1 MILIESY
8 FNSLENEAKKAY
20 EIAQEARKKGLDP
33 APSVEI
39 PLAADMAGRIE
50 GIVGPKGVAKK
61 IKELDMQGN
70 SREKIAIMIAEEI
83 LAEKYSKK
91 NSKEKLAEQ
100 AVRTGLAILT
110 EGIVSAPLEGISDVK
125 IKTNFDGTDYLAL
138 YFSGPIRSAG
148 GTAAALSVLLGDYVR
163 KSLGLSKYK
172 ATEEEIQ
179 RFIEEIELYER
190 GKTHLQYKPSNKEV
204 IISLSNIPIEITGE
218 STEEIEVSGYRNL
231 PRIETNKVR
240 GGALLALAE
249 GVIQKSK
256 KIEKVMKVFELEGWE
271 FLKEMKKEEKKESE
285 DNTEKIKPNWKF
297 LSDLLAGRPVIAHPS
312 SKGGFRIRYG
322 RSRNTGFA
330 AWGYHPATME
340 IVNRFVAVGT
350 QLKTERPGK
359 ATVAMPVDS
368 ILPPFVKFK
377 NQSCDWLYS
386 YEGVK
391 PEDVEEIIFLG
402 DALIT
407 YGDFVENNHLLMPS
421 GYVEEWW
428 AQDLEKSLND
438 EEDIEKL
445 KDIVEGK
452 RIPEVNEAIQ
462 LSKKYGIPL
471 YPKYSF
477 FWSYIS
483 LEDIEYLINY
493 EGYTISEDTIVF
505 NKEDGSRI
513 KKIIENL
520 CVSHQVSGNDV
531 IIESHMMT
539 LILSGKQIY
548 GETVLER
555 VSNILGIQVR
565 DVIPTTVGCR
575 MGRPEKAK
583 ERKMSPPV
591 HVLFPIGMSG
601 GSTRSIIKAS
611 QKNFIEVESVNKRC
625 PKCNTKTHLTK
636 CPDCESVTKMYMS
649 CSHQTC
655 SYEGS
660 SIVSEKCPECGSPL
674 RVYSKK
680 KVNLKEDLSLALLNI
695 GYELPKEVKGVQ
707 GMSSEYKIPEP
718 IEKGILR
725 ASNEIYVFKDGTCRY
740 DATDAPLT
748 HFIPK
753 EANVRIEKLKELGY
767 TKDYL
772 GNDLIDQNQIIEL
785 NVQDI
790 IVPKDSIS
798 YLFKVCKFID
808 GELEKLYGL
817 NPYYSLEN
825 EEGLIGQLVVGLAP
839 HTSAGTIGRIVGFT
853 DTKVVYAHPYF
864 HAAKRRNCD
873 GDEDAIMLLMDALLN
888 FSKYYLPQ
896 KRGGQMDAPLVLT
909 TRIDPREVDKEV
921 HNMDISERYSLEFYE
936 ATLKYLH
943 PKEIKIERVENRL
956 GTDGVYSGLK
966 FTHHTSDIARGP
978 KASSY
983 TTLNSMEEKLMSQ
996 FDIAKKIRAVDEND
1010 VAERVLK
1017 THFIPDIKGNIR
1029 SYGKQKVRCTKCNTT
1044 YRRVPLT
1051 GKCAKCSNKL
1061 ILTVTK
1067 GSILKYMQLSID
1079 ISTKYKIKEYTS
1091 QEIILAD
1098 SEVKMNFREKHK
1110 QLSVSDFC

>member
-1 MILIESY
+1 MIDAY
-8 FNSLENEAKKAY
+8 FNSLESEGKKIY

-33 APSVEI
+33 SPSVEI
-39 PLAADMAGRIE
+39 PLAENMAGRIE

-61 IKELDMQGN
+61 IKELDMQGF
-70 SREKIAIMIAEEI
+70 SREKIAIMISDEI
-83 LAEKYSKK
+83 IAEKYSKK

-138 YFSGPIRSAG
+138 YFAGPIRSAG
-148 GTAAALSVLLGDYVR
+148 GTAAALSVLLGDYIR
-163 KSLGLSKYK
+163 KRLGLSKYK

-190 GKTHLQYKPSNKEV
+190 GKTNLQYRPSNQEV
-204 IISLSNIPIEITGE
+204 IVALSNIPIEITGE

-231 PRIETNKVR
+231 ERIETNKVR

-256 KIEKVMKVFELEGWE
+256 KIEKILKVFELEGWE
-271 FLKEMKKEEKKESE
+271 FIKDLKKEEKKETDE
-285 DNTEKIKPNWKF
+285 GTEKVKANWKY

-312 SKGGFRIRYG
+312 SKGGFRVRYG

-330 AWGYHPATME
+330 AWGYHPAAME
-340 IVNRFVAVGT
+340 VVNRFIAVGT

-359 ATVAMPVDS
+359 ATVSMPVDS

-377 NQSCDWLYS
+377 NHSCNWLYS
-386 YEGVK
+386 YENVR
-391 PEDVEEIIFLG
+391 PEDIEEIIFLG
-402 DALIT
+402 DVLIA
-407 YGDFVENNHLLMPS
+407 YGDFVENNHLLVPS

-428 AQDLEKSLND
+428 ELDLEKALTD
-438 EEDIEKL
+438 KEDLENYKTFLEGEKIP
-445 KDIVEGK
+445 DVE
-452 RIPEVNEAIQ
+452 EAIMI
-462 LSKKYGIPL
+462 SKKYNVPL
-471 YPKYSF
+471 HPKYNL
-477 FWSYIS
+477 FWNYIS
-483 LEDIEYLINY
+483 LDDLDYLINY
-493 EGYTISEDTIVF
+493 KDYVINGNSITFDLKNGIM
-505 NKEDGSRI
+505 I

-520 CVSHQVSGNDV
+520 CLPHQVEGNIVKIDSY
-531 IIESHMMT
+531 IMK
-539 LILSGKQIY
+539 LILSSSETDGN
-548 GETVLER
+548 TVLDR
-555 VSNILGIQVR
+555 VSNILGVPVR
-565 DVIPTTVGCR
+565 DAIPSTVGCR

-611 QKNFIEVESVNKRC
+611 RKNFIEVESVNKRC

-636 CPDCESVTKMYMS
+636 CPNCESMTKMYMS
-649 CSHQTC
+649 CSNQVC

-660 SIVSEKCPECGSPL
+660 SIVGEKCPECGSQL
-674 RVYSKK
+674 KVYSKK
-680 KVNLKEDLSLALLNI
+680 KVNLKDDLSLAVLNL
-695 GYELPKEVKGVQ
+695 GCELPSEVKGVQ

-725 ASNEIYVFKDGTCRY
+725 ASNNIFVFKDGTCRY

-753 EANVRIEKLKELGY
+753 EINVTIEKLKELGY

-772 GNDLIDQNQIIEL
+772 GNELTDENQILEL

-790 IVPKDSIS
+790 VVPKDSVS
-798 YLFKVCKFID
+798 YLFKLSKFID
-808 GELEKLYGL
+808 EELEKIYNLKS
-817 NPYYSLEN
+817 YYNLQK
-825 EEGLIGQLVVGLAP
+825 EEEIIGQLIIGLAP
-839 HTSAGTIGRIVGFT
+839 HTSAGTIGRIIGYT

-873 GDEDAIMLLMDALLN
+873 GDEDSIILLMDTLLN
-888 FSKYYLPQ
+888 FSKYYLPE

-921 HNMDISERYSLEFYE
+921 HNMDICEKYSLEFYE

-943 PKEIKIERVENRL
+943 PKEVRIERVENRL
-956 GTDGVYSGLK
+956 GTSSVYSGIK
-966 FTHHTSDIARGP
+966 FTHHTSDISKGP
-978 KASSY
+978 KSSSY
-983 TTLNSMEEKLMSQ
+983 TTLDSMEKKLMSQ
-996 FDIAKKIRAVDEND
+996 FDVAKKIRAVDEND

-1029 SYGKQKVRCTKCNTT
+1029 SYAKQKVRCTKCNTT
-1044 YRRVPLT
+1044 YRRIPLS

-1061 ILTVTK
+1061 VLTVTK
-1067 GSILKYMQLSID
+1067 GAILKYMQLSID
-1079 ISTKYKIKEYTS
+1079 ISEKYKVRAYTS
-1091 QEIILAD
+1091 QEINLAD
-1098 SEVKMNFREKHK
+1098 CEVKMNFREKHR

>member
-1 MILIESY
+1 MIESY
-8 FNSLENEAKKAY
+8 FNSLESEGKKAY

-33 APSVEI
+33 SPSVEI

-61 IKELDMQGN
+61 IKELDMQGHP
-70 SREKIAIMIAEEI
+70 REKIAIIIADEI
-83 LAEKYSKK
+83 IAEKYSKK

-138 YFSGPIRSAG
+138 YFAGPIRSAG
-148 GTAAALSVLLGDYVR
+148 GTAAALSVLLGDYIR
-163 KSLGLSKYK
+163 KRLGLSKYK

-190 GKTHLQYKPSNKEV
+190 GKTNLQYRPSNKEV
-204 IISLSNIPIEITGE
+204 IVALSNIPIEITGE

-231 PRIETNKVR
+231 ERIETNKVR

-256 KIEKVMKVFELEGWE
+256 KIEKVLKVFELEGWD
-271 FLKEMKKEEKKESE
+271 FLKDMKKEEKKES
-285 DNTEKIKPNWKF
+285 DNNNEKIKANWKY

-330 AWGYHPATME
+330 AWGYHPAAMS
-340 IVNRFVAVGT
+340 IVNGFIAVGT

-359 ATVAMPVDS
+359 ATVSMPVDS

-377 NQSCDWLYS
+377 DQSCDWLYS
-386 YEGVK
+386 YEGIK
-391 PEDVEEIIFLG
+391 PEDVEEVIFLG
-402 DALIT
+402 DVLIA
-407 YGDFVENNHLLMPS
+407 YGDFVENNHLLLPS

-428 AQDLEKSLND
+428 NLDFEKALN
-438 EEDIEKL
+438 EKGENIKNF
-445 KDIVEGK
+445 KDILEGG
-452 RIPEVNEAIQ
+452 RIPEVEEAIE

-471 YPKYSF
+471 HPKYNL

-483 LEDIEYLINY
+483 TDDLDYLINY
-493 EGYTISEDTIVF
+493 NRYTINENTILF
-505 NKEDGSRI
+505 NLEDGSRI
-513 KKIIENL
+513 KDILENL
-520 CVSHQVSGNDV
+520 CVPHQVSNGTVKID
-531 IIESHMMT
+531 SHILK
-539 LILSGKQIY
+539 LILSGKQPY
-548 GETVLER
+548 GDSVLDR
-555 VSNILGIQVR
+555 VSSLLEIPVR
-565 DVIPTTVGCR
+565 DAIPTTVGCR

-611 QKNFIEVESVNKRC
+611 QKNYIEVESVNKRC

-636 CPDCESVTKMYMS
+636 CPDCESMTKMYMS

-660 SIVSEKCPECGSPL
+660 SVVSEKCPECGSPL
-674 RVYSKK
+674 RVYSRK
-680 KVNLKEDLSLALLNI
+680 KVNLKDDLSLALLNV
-695 GYELPKEVKGVQ
+695 GYALPKEVKGVQ

-718 IEKGILR
+718 IEKGIIR
-725 ASNEIYVFKDGTCRY
+725 ASNDIFVFKDGTCRY

-748 HFIPK
+748 HFIPR
-753 EANVRIEKLKELGY
+753 EANVSIEKLKGLGY
-767 TKDYL
+767 IKDYQ
-772 GNDLIDQNQIIEL
+772 GNELTDENQILEL

-790 IVPKDSIS
+790 IIPKDSIS
-798 YLFKVCKFID
+798 YLYKVSKFID

-817 NPYYSLEN
+817 KSYYNLQK
-825 EEGLIGQLVVGLAP
+825 EEDLIGQLVVGLAP

-873 GDEDAIMLLMDALLN
+873 GDEDAIMLLMDALIN

-921 HNMDISERYSLEFYE
+921 HNMDICSKYSLEFYE
-936 ATLKYLH
+936 ATLKYMH
-943 PKEIKIERVENRL
+943 PKEVKIERVENRL
-956 GTDGVYSGLK
+956 GSDGVYSGLK
-966 FTHHTSDIARGP
+966 FTHHTSDISKGP

-996 FDIAKKIRAVDEND
+996 FDVAKKIRAVDVND

-1029 SYGKQKVRCTKCNTT
+1029 SYAKQKVRCTKCNTT
-1044 YRRVPLT
+1044 YRRVPLS

-1061 ILTVTK
+1061 VLTVTK
-1067 GSILKYMQLSID
+1067 GAILKYMQLSID
-1079 ISTKYKIKEYTS
+1079 ITGKYKVKEYTS
-1091 QEIILAD
+1091 QEINLAD

>member
-1 MILIESY
+1 MIEAYFKSLDIEG
-8 FNSLENEAKKAY
+8 KKVY
-20 EIAQEARKKGLDP
+20 EVAQEARKRGLDP

-39 PLAADMAGRIE
+39 PLAEDMAGRIE

-61 IKELDMQGN
+61 IKELDMQGHP
-70 SREKIAIMIAEEI
+70 REKIATIIADEI
-83 LAEKYSKK
+83 IAEKYSKK
-91 NSKEKLAEQ
+91 ISKEKLAEQ

-163 KSLGLSKYK
+163 RKLGLSKYK

-190 GKTHLQYKPSNKEV
+190 GKTNLQYKPSNNEV
-204 IISLSNIPIEITGE
+204 IIALSNIPIEITGE

-231 PRIETNKVR
+231 ERIETNKVR

-256 KIEKVMKVFELEGWE
+256 KIEKVLKVFDLEGWE
-271 FLKEMKKEEKKESE
+271 FLKDMKKEEKKESD
-285 DNTEKIKPNWKF
+285 DNTEKIKANWKY

-312 SKGGFRIRYG
+312 TKGGFRIRYG
-322 RSRNTGFA
+322 RSRDTGFA
-330 AWGYHPATME
+330 AWGYHPAAMT
-340 IVNRFVAVGT
+340 IVNGFIAVGT

-359 ATVAMPVDS
+359 ATVSMPVDS

-377 NQSCDWLYS
+377 DQSCDWLYS
-386 YEGVK
+386 YENIK
-391 PEDVEEIIFLG
+391 PEDVEEVIFLG
-402 DALIT
+402 DALIA
-407 YGDFVENNHLLMPS
+407 YGDFLENNHLLLPS

-428 AQDLEKSLND
+428 SLDLEKELKQKG
-438 EEDIEKL
+438 DIESYRDL
-445 KDIVEGK
+445 LEGK
-452 RIPEVNEAIQ
+452 RIPELEEAIE
-462 LSKKYGIPL
+462 LSKKYNIPL
-471 YPKYSF
+471 HPKYNF

-483 LEDIEYLINY
+483 TDDLEFLINY
-493 EGYTISEDTIVF
+493 QGYTVNENQISF
-505 NKEDGSRI
+505 NLRDGERI

-520 CVSHQVSGNDV
+520 CVPHKV
-531 IIESHMMT
+531 IDGIVEVDSYILK
-539 LILSGKQIY
+539 LILLGKDIY
-548 GETVLER
+548 GDTVLDR
-555 VSNILGIQVR
+555 VSNILGICVR
-565 DVIPTTVGCR
+565 DAIPNTVGCR

-611 QKNFIEVESVNKRC
+611 QKNFIEIESVNKRC

-636 CPDCESVTKMYMS
+636 CPECESMTKMYMS
-649 CSHQTC
+649 CSHQGC

-660 SIVSEKCPECGSPL
+660 SVVSEKCPECGSPL

-680 KVNLKEDLSLALLNI
+680 RVNLKEDLSLALLNI

-725 ASNEIYVFKDGTCRY
+725 ASNNIFVFKDGTCRY

-753 EANVRIEKLKELGY
+753 EANVSIEKLKELGY
-767 TKDYL
+767 VKDYL
-772 GNDLIDQNQIIEL
+772 GNELTDENQILEL

-790 IVPKDSIS
+790 IVPKDSVT
-798 YLFKVCKFID
+798 YLYRVSKFLD
-808 GELEKLYGL
+808 AELEKIYGL
-817 NPYYSLEN
+817 KSYYNLEKA
-825 EEGLIGQLVVGLAP
+825 EEIIGQLIVGLAP

-873 GDEDAIMLLMDALLN
+873 GDEDSIILLMDALLN

-921 HNMDISERYSLEFYE
+921 HNMDICDRYPLEFYE

-943 PKEIKIERVENRL
+943 PKEVKIERVEDRL
-956 GTDGVYSGLK
+956 GTDGVYTGIK
-966 FTHHTSDIARGP
+966 FTHNTSDISKGP

-983 TTLNSMEEKLMSQ
+983 TTLNSMEDKLISQ
-996 FDIAKKIRAVDEND
+996 FEVAKKIRAVDEND

-1029 SYGKQKVRCTKCNTT
+1029 SYAKQKVRCTKCNTT
-1044 YRRVPLT
+1044 YRRVPLS

-1061 ILTVTK
+1061 VLTVTK
-1067 GSILKYMQLSID
+1067 GAILKYMKLSID
-1079 ISTKYKIKEYTS
+1079 ITEKYDVKEYTS

>member
-1 MILIESY
+1 LIEAY
-8 FNSLENEAKKAY
+8 FNSLEIEAKKAY

-33 APSVEI
+33 SPSVEI
-39 PLAADMAGRIE
+39 HLAADMAGRIE
-50 GIVGPKGVAKK
+50 GIVGPKGVATK
-61 IKELDMQGN
+61 IRELDMQGHP
-70 SREKIAIMIAEEI
+70 REKIAIMIADEI

-138 YFSGPIRSAG
+138 YFAGPIRSAG

-163 KSLGLSKYK
+163 KRLGLSKYK

-204 IISLSNIPIEITGE
+204 IVSLTNIPIEITGE
-218 STEEIEVSGYRNL
+218 STEDIEVSGYRNL

-256 KIEKVMKVFELEGWE
+256 KIEKVLKVFELEGWE
-271 FLKEMKKEEKKESE
+271 FIKDLKKEEKKESD
-285 DNTEKIKPNWKF
+285 DNTEKIKANWKY

-312 SKGGFRIRYG
+312 SKGGFRLRYG
-322 RSRNTGFA
+322 RSRDTGFA
-330 AWGYHPATME
+330 AWGYHPAAMH
-340 IVNRFVAVGT
+340 IVNGFIAVGT

-386 YEGVK
+386 YENIK
-391 PEDVEEIIFLG
+391 PGDVEEIIFLG
-402 DALIT
+402 DALIA

-428 AQDLEKSLND
+428 ALDLEKALD
-438 EEDIEKL
+438 EKEGSEEL
-445 KDIVEGK
+445 KDILEGRK
-452 RIPEVNEAIQ
+452 IPEVKEAIE

-471 YPKYSF
+471 HPKYNL

-483 LEDIEYLINY
+483 IEDLDYLINY
-493 EGYTISEDTIVF
+493 DRYTINEDLIIFDLGEGT
-505 NKEDGSRI
+505 RI
-513 KKIIENL
+513 KNIIENL
-520 CVSHQVSGNDV
+520 CAPHQVSDGNV
-531 IIESHMMT
+531 KIESHILA
-539 LILSGKQIY
+539 LILSGKQTY

-555 VSNILGIQVR
+555 ISNLLEIKVR
-565 DVIPTTVGCR
+565 DAIPTTVGCR

-611 QKNFIEVESVNKRC
+611 QKNFIEVEAVNKRC

-636 CPDCESVTKMYMS
+636 CPDCESMTKMYMS

-660 SIVSEKCPECGSPL
+660 SVVSEKCPECGSRL

-680 KVNLKEDLSLALLNI
+680 KVNLKEDLSLALLNL

-718 IEKGILR
+718 LEKGILR
-725 ASNEIYVFKDGTCRY
+725 ASNEIYIFKDGTCRY

-753 EANVRIEKLKELGY
+753 EANVSIEKLKELGY
-767 TKDYL
+767 LKDHL
-772 GNDLIDQNQIIEL
+772 GKELTDENQILEL

-790 IVPKDSIS
+790 IVPKDSIA
-798 YLFKVCKFID
+798 YLFKVTKFID
-808 GELEKLYGL
+808 GELEKIYGL
-817 NPYYSLEN
+817 KSYYNLEN
-825 EEGLIGQLVVGLAP
+825 KEDLVGQLVVGLAP

-873 GDEDAIMLLMDALLN
+873 GDEDSIMLLMDALLN

-896 KRGGQMDAPLVLT
+896 TRGGQMDAPLVLT

-921 HNMDISERYSLEFYE
+921 HNMDICDSYPLEFYD

-956 GTDGVYSGLK
+956 GTDRVYSGLK
-966 FTHHTSDIARGP
+966 FTHHTSDISKGP
-978 KASSY
+978 KSSSY

-1029 SYGKQKVRCTKCNTT
+1029 SYGKQKVRCTKCNTS

-1079 ISTKYKIKEYTS
+1079 ITTKFKIKEYTS
-1091 QEIILAD
+1091 QEINLAD

>member
-1 MILIESY
+1 MIEAY
-8 FNSLENEAKKAY
+8 FNSLESEARKAY

-33 APSVEI
+33 SPSVEI

-61 IKELDMQGN
+61 IKELDLQGH

-83 LAEKYSKK
+83 IAEKYSKK

-138 YFSGPIRSAG
+138 YFAGPIRSAG

-163 KSLGLSKYK
+163 KTLGLSKYK

-204 IISLSNIPIEITGE
+204 IIALSNIPIEITGE

-271 FLKEMKKEEKKESE
+271 FIKDIKKEEKKESE
-285 DNTEKIKPNWKF
+285 DKTEKIKPNWKY

-312 SKGGFRIRYG
+312 SKGGFRLRYG
-322 RSRNTGFA
+322 RSRDTGFA
-330 AWGYHPATME
+330 AWGYHPAAME
-340 IVNRFVAVGT
+340 IVNGFIAVGT

-368 ILPPFVKFK
+368 ILPPYVKFK
-377 NQSCDWLYS
+377 DQSCDWLYA
-386 YEGVK
+386 YESIK
-391 PEDVEEIIFLG
+391 PEDFEEIIFLG
-402 DALIT
+402 DVLIA

-428 AQDLEKSLND
+428 VQDLKKAFDEKGDKEQIND
-438 EEDIEKL
+438 L
-445 KDIVEGK
+445 FEGE
-452 RIPEVNEAIQ
+452 RVPEVKEAIE

-471 YPKYSF
+471 HPKYTF
-477 FWSYIS
+477 FWNYIS
-483 LEDIEYLINY
+483 TDDLDYLINY
-493 EGYTISEDTIVF
+493 EDYTINENSIFF
-505 NKEDGSRI
+505 NLEDGKKI

-520 CVSHQVSGNDV
+520 CVPHKVSDGNVQIDSY
-531 IIESHMMT
+531 IMK
-539 LILSGKQIY
+539 LILSGKQTY
-548 GETVLER
+548 GETVLDM
-555 VSNILGIQVR
+555 VSNLLGIQIR
-565 DVIPTTVGCR
+565 DTIPTTIGCR

-601 GSTRSIIKAS
+601 GSTRSLIKAS

-636 CPDCESVTKMYMS
+636 CPNCESMTKMYMC

-660 SIVSEKCPECGSPL
+660 SVVSEKCPECGSPL

-680 KVNLKEDLSLALLNI
+680 KVNLKEDLSLALLNL
-695 GYELPKEVKGVQ
+695 GHELPKEVKGVQ

-753 EANVRIEKLKELGY
+753 EANVSIEKLKELGY
-767 TKDYL
+767 SKDYL
-772 GNDLIDQNQIIEL
+772 GNELSDENQIIEL
-785 NVQDI
+785 NVQDL
-790 IVPKDSIS
+790 IVPTDSIT
-798 YLFKVCKFID
+798 YLFKVSKFID
-808 GELEKLYGL
+808 EELENIYGL
-817 NPYYSLEN
+817 NPYYNLEKK
-825 EEGLIGQLVVGLAP
+825 EDLIGQLVVGLAP

-873 GDEDAIMLLMDALLN
+873 GDEDSIMLLMDPLLN
-888 FSKYYLPQ
+888 FSRYYLPQ

-921 HNMDISERYSLEFYE
+921 HNMDICERYPAKFYE
-936 ATLKYLH
+936 ATLKYIH

-956 GTDGVYSGLK
+956 GTEGAYYGIK
-966 FTHHTSDIARGP
+966 FTHHTSDIAKGP

-1029 SYGKQKVRCTKCNTT
+1029 SYSKQKVRCTKCNTT
-1044 YRRVPLT
+1044 YRRVPLS

-1061 ILTVTK
+1061 VLTVTK

-1079 ISTKYKIKEYTS
+1079 ISSKYKIKEYTS
-1091 QEIILAD
+1091 QEITLAD

>member
-1 MILIESY
+1 MIDAY
-8 FNSLENEAKKAY
+8 FNSLETEGKRVY

-33 APSVEI
+33 SPSVEI

-61 IKELDMQGN
+61 IKELDMQGY
-70 SREKIAIMIAEEI
+70 SREKIAITIADEI
-83 LAEKYSKK
+83 IAEKYSKK

-138 YFSGPIRSAG
+138 YFAGPIRSAG

-163 KSLGLSKYK
+163 KRLGLSKYK

-190 GKTHLQYKPSNKEV
+190 GKTNLQYKPSNKEV
-204 IISLSNIPIEITGE
+204 IVALTNIPIEITGE

-231 PRIETNKVR
+231 ERIETNKVR

-256 KIEKVMKVFELEGWE
+256 KIEKVLKVFELEGWE
-271 FLKEMKKEEKKESE
+271 FLKDMKKEEKKDSE
-285 DNTEKIKPNWKF
+285 DSTEKVKANWKY

-312 SKGGFRIRYG
+312 TKGGFRLRYG

-330 AWGYHPATME
+330 AWGYHPGAMKV
-340 IVNRFVAVGT
+340 VNEFIAVGT

-359 ATVAMPVDS
+359 ATVSMPVDS

-377 NQSCDWLYS
+377 DQSCDWLYS
-386 YEGVK
+386 YENIK
-391 PEDVEEIIFLG
+391 NEDVEEVIFLG
-402 DALIT
+402 DVLIA
-407 YGDFVENNHLLMPS
+407 YGDFVENNHLLLPS

-428 AQDLEKSLND
+428 TLELEKALKEKEELD
-438 EEDIEKL
+438 EY
-445 KDIVEGK
+445 KDFLENK
-452 RIPEVNEAIQ
+452 RIPEVKEAIE
-462 LSKKYGIPL
+462 LSKKYEIPL
-471 YPKYSF
+471 HPKYNL
-477 FWSYIS
+477 FWNYITI
-483 LEDIEYLINY
+483 EDLDYLVTYQGFDINDTTIIFNLD
-493 EGYTISEDTIVF
+493 EGT
-505 NKEDGSRI
+505 RI

-520 CVSHQVSGNDV
+520 CLPHQVSEGKVKIDSY
-531 IIESHMMT
+531 IMK
-539 LILSGKQIY
+539 LILSGKQTY
-548 GETVLER
+548 GDTVLDR
-555 VSNILGIQVR
+555 VSNLLGVKIR
-565 DVIPTTVGCR
+565 DAIPTTVGCR

-601 GSTRSIIKAS
+601 GSTRSVIKAS
-611 QKNFIEVESVNKRC
+611 QKNFVEVESVNKRC
-625 PKCNTKTHLTK
+625 PKCNAKTHLTK
-636 CPDCESVTKMYMS
+636 CPDCESMTKLYMS

-660 SIVSEKCPECGSPL
+660 NIVSEKCPECGSPL

-680 KVNLKEDLSLALLNI
+680 KVNLKDDLSLALLNL
-695 GYELPKEVKGVQ
+695 GCDLPKEVKGVQ

-753 EANVRIEKLKELGY
+753 EANVSIEKLKQLGY
-767 TKDYL
+767 VKDYL
-772 GNDLIDQNQIIEL
+772 GNELTDETQIIEL

-798 YLFKVCKFID
+798 YLFRVSKFLD
-808 GELEKLYGL
+808 DELEKIYGMQ
-817 NPYYSLEN
+817 PYYKLEK
-825 EEGLIGQLVVGLAP
+825 EEDLIGQLVVGLAP

-853 DTKVVYAHPYF
+853 NTKVVYAHPYF

-873 GDEDAIMLLMDALLN
+873 GDEDSIMLLMDALLN

-921 HNMDISERYSLEFYE
+921 HNMDISEKYSLEFYE

-956 GTDGVYSGLK
+956 GTSGVYSGLK
-966 FTHHTSDIARGP
+966 FTHHTSDISKGP

-983 TTLNSMEEKLMSQ
+983 TTLNSMEDKLMSQ
-996 FDIAKKIRAVDEND
+996 FEVAKKIRAVDEND

-1029 SYGKQKVRCTKCNTT
+1029 SYAKQKVRCTKCNTT
-1044 YRRVPLT
+1044 YRRVPLS

-1061 ILTVTK
+1061 VLTVTK
-1067 GSILKYMQLSID
+1067 GAILKYMKLSID
-1079 ISTKYKIKEYTS
+1079 ISEKYKIKEYTS

-1098 SEVKMNFREKHK
+1098 SEVKMNFREKHR

>member
-1 MILIESY
+1 MIESY
-8 FNSLENEAKKAY
+8 FNSLENEAKRAY
-20 EIAQEARKKGLDP
+20 EIAQDARKKGLDP
-33 APSVEI
+33 SPSVEI

-61 IKELDMQGN
+61 IKELDIQGH
-70 SREKIAIMIAEEI
+70 SREKIAIIVANEI
-83 LAEKYSKK
+83 IAEKYSKK
-91 NSKEKLAEQ
+91 KSKEKLAEQ

-138 YFSGPIRSAG
+138 YFAGPIRSAG

-163 KSLGLSKYK
+163 TILGLSKYK
-172 ATEEEIQ
+172 ATDEEIQ

-190 GKTHLQYKPSNKEV
+190 GKTNLQYRPSNNEV
-204 IISLSNIPIEITGE
+204 IVALSNIPIEITGE

-231 PRIETNKVR
+231 KRIETNKVR

-249 GVIQKSK
+249 GVIQKSE
-256 KIEKVMKVFELEGWE
+256 KIGKVMKQFELEGWE
-271 FLKEMKKEEKKESE
+271 FLNDMKKGEKKES
-285 DNTEKIKPNWKF
+285 DTNTEKIKANWKY

-330 AWGYHPATME
+330 ACGYHPAAMK
-340 IVNRFVAVGT
+340 IVNEFVAVGT

-377 NQSCDWLYS
+377 DQSCDWFYS
-386 YEGVK
+386 YENINC
-391 PEDVEEIIFLG
+391 EDIDEIIFLG
-402 DALIT
+402 DVLIS
-407 YGDFVENNHLLMPS
+407 YGDFIENNHLLVPS

-428 AQDLEKSLND
+428 LLDLEKSFN
-438 EEDIEKL
+438 EKGDL
-445 KDIVEGK
+445 GGIKDILEGK
-452 RIPEVNEAIQ
+452 RIPNVMEAIQ
-462 LSKKYGIPL
+462 ISKYYDIPL
-471 YPKYSF
+471 HPKHTYL
-477 FWSYIS
+477 WNYIS
-483 LEDIEYLINY
+483 IDDLEHLINY
-493 EGYTISEDTIVF
+493 KNYTISGNEITFDLEEG
-505 NKEDGSRI
+505 NSL

-520 CVSHQVSGNDV
+520 CVPHRVVKGKV
-531 IIESHMMT
+531 AIESEIIK
-539 LILSGKQIY
+539 LLLSGKS
-548 GETVLER
+548 GHGDLVLEN
-555 VSNILGIQVR
+555 VSNIIGIEIR
-565 DVIPTTVGCR
+565 DLIPTTVGCR

-591 HVLFPIGMSG
+591 HALYPIGMSG
-601 GSTRSIIKAS
+601 GTKRSIVKAS
-611 QKNFIEVESVNKRC
+611 EKSFVEVESVNKRC
-625 PKCNTKTHLTK
+625 PKCNTKTHMVK
-636 CPDCESVTKMYMS
+636 CPGCGSTTKMYKS
-649 CSHQTC
+649 CSSQTC
-655 SYEGS
+655 NYEGS
-660 SIVSEKCPECGSPL
+660 SVVGEKCPNCGSFL

-680 KVNLKEDLSLALLNI
+680 KVSLKEDVSLALLNI
-695 GYELPKEVKGVQ
+695 GGELPKEVKGVQ

-718 IEKGILR
+718 IEKGIIR
-725 ASNEIYVFKDGTCRY
+725 ARNEIFVFKDGTCRY

-753 EANVRIEKLKELGY
+753 EANVSIEKLKELGY

-772 GNDLIDQNQIIEL
+772 GKEITNENQIIEL
-785 NVQDI
+785 KVQDI
-790 IVPKDSIS
+790 IPPKSSIK
-798 YLFKVCKFID
+798 YLFKVSKFID
-808 GELEKLYGL
+808 EELEKIYGIKS
-817 NPYYSLEN
+817 YYNLEN
-825 EEGLIGQLVVGLAP
+825 DRDIIGELIVGLAP

-853 DTKVVYAHPYF
+853 DTKVVYAHPFF

-873 GDEDAIMLLMDALLN
+873 GDEDSIMLLMDALLN

-909 TRIDPREVDKEV
+909 TRIDPREIDKET
-921 HNMDISERYSLEFYE
+921 HNMDICERYTLDFYE
-936 ATLKYLH
+936 STMRYKH
-943 PKEIKIERVENRL
+943 PKEVSIERVEDRL
-956 GTDGVYSGLK
+956 GTQEVYSGLK
-966 FTHHTSDIARGP
+966 FTHHTSDISKGP
-978 KASSY
+978 RASSY

-996 FDIAKKIRAVDEND
+996 FDIAKKIRAVDEDD

-1044 YRRVPLT
+1044 YRRVPLQ
-1051 GKCAKCSNKL
+1051 GKCSKCSHKL

-1067 GSILKYMQLSID
+1067 GSILKYMELSLG
-1079 ISTKYKIKEYTS
+1079 ISEKYKVNNYTC
-1091 QEIILAD
+1091 QEISLAD

-1110 QLSVSDFC
+1110 QMSVSDFC